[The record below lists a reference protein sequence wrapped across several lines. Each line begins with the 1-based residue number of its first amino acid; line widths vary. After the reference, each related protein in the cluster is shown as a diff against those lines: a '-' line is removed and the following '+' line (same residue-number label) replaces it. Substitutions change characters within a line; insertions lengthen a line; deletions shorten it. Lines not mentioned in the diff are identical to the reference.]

1 MRVECRRKFGGE
13 TILPTVTRARSIFR
27 SSSLNFA
34 FVIEHSGPI
43 LSLAIQSVNSFH
55 DLGQP
60 ATATSTSIRDM
71 QDETKVVTKSGR
83 KALHLHFKLLIGFCF
98 SIVAEAGGVFE
109 NAGIL
114 Q

>member
-1 MRVECRRKFGGE
+1 MVPQLAVHN
-13 TILPTVTRARSIFR
+13 I
-27 SSSLNFA
+27 NFA
-34 FVIEHSGPI
+34 FEIEHSG
-43 LSLAIQSVNSFH
+43 LTLLFAIQSINSFH

-98 SIVAEAGGVFE
+98 GIVAEAGGVFE

>member
-1 MRVECRRKFGGE
+1 
-13 TILPTVTRARSIFR
+13 
-27 SSSLNFA
+27 
-34 FVIEHSGPI
+34 
-43 LSLAIQSVNSFH
+43 
-55 DLGQP
+55 
-60 ATATSTSIRDM
+60 M

-98 SIVAEAGGVFE
+98 GIVAEAGGVFE